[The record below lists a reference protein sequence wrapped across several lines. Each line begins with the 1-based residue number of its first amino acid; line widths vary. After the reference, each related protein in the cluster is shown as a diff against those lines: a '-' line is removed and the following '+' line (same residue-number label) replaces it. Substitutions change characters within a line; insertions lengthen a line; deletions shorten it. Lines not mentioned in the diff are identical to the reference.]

1 MKTLDRLVVWM
12 VGAFVLTAAFAAIFV
27 TGQQIERQGADDAG
41 TRLATEV
48 ASSLQNGTDAG
59 PSPHEDLGTSL
70 EPFYVVYDSSGRPRS
85 GTGYLHGSLATV
97 PPGVLEAA
105 ALAPN
110 KVTWQP
116 QPGLRFATVSIRSGS
131 ETVLA
136 GQSLAPSE
144 ARTDRMLP
152 LLALGWFVC
161 IVALGAGATLHLLLG
176 SRRSADHDTH
186 R

>member
-1 MKTLDRLVVWM
+1 MKTLDRLIVWM

-27 TGQQIERQGADDAG
+27 TAQQIERQGADDAG
-41 TRLATEV
+41 TRLAAEV
-48 ASSLQNGTDAG
+48 AASLQGGGEPRVST
-59 PSPHEDLGTSL
+59 HEDLGSSL
-70 EPFYVVYDSSGRPRS
+70 EPFYIVYDSSDRPRF

-97 PPGVLEAA
+97 PPGVLHAA

-110 KVTWQP
+110 RVTWQP
-116 QPGLRFATVSIRSGS
+116 QPGLRFATTSIRSGS

-144 ARTDRMLP
+144 ARTDRLML

-161 IVALGAGATLHLLLG
+161 VIGLAAGAAVHLLLG
-176 SRRSADHDTH
+176 SRRSANHEP
-186 R
+186 RR

>member
-27 TGQQIERQGADDAG
+27 TGQQLERMGADDAG
-41 TRLATEV
+41 QRLAAEV
-48 ASSLQNGTDAG
+48 ASSLPDGSESG
-59 PSPHEDLGTSL
+59 PTTHEDLGSSL
-70 EPFYVVYDSSGRPRS
+70 QPFFVVYDSSGHPRF
-85 GTGYLHGSLATV
+85 GTGYLNGSLATV
-97 PPGVLEAA
+97 PPGVLQAA
-105 ALAPN
+105 ASAPN

-116 QPGLRFATVSIRSGS
+116 QPGLRFATVSIRAGS

-152 LLALGWFVC
+152 LLAVGWFVC
-161 IVALGAGATLHLLLG
+161 IVALAAGAALHLLLG
-176 SRRSADHDTH
+176 RRRSTDHEPG